1 MNDLQSSMQT
11 PSADFAINTLSV
23 AFQYILER
31 ADLTEEERGA
41 LRAAQAATDVAFSLI
56 WLRVHSN
63 AEVDE
68 PPPREEWPS
77 VMDAAETPF
86 ADNH

>member
-23 AFQYILER
+23 AFQHILKR

-41 LRAAQAATDVAFSLI
+41 LRAAEAATDVAFSLI
-56 WLRVHSN
+56 RLRFN
-63 AEVDE
+63 AAQVDDQ
-68 PPPREEWPS
+68 PPRE
-77 VMDAAETPF
+77 ETPF